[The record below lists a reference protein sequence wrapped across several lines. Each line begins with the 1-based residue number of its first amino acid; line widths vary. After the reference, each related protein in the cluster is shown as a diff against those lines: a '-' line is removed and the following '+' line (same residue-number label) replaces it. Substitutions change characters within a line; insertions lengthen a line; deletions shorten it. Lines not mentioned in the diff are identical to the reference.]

1 MIYSNKRWLLTASP
15 WMQNSPRL
23 SALGI
28 VGLVFCALFLFVG
41 QSVNAQLISTSTEHT
56 VLLPGGP
63 VALGGLP
70 AITGN
75 TTICPTTTTTLAN
88 TTTGGTWSSSN
99 TGVATVVSGTG
110 VVTGV
115 AGGIAYITYTVGS
128 RYTAIAVTVT
138 SPITGTATTCVG
150 NSTFLADATTSG
162 VWTSSAASVAQAL
175 LTGEIRG
182 LSAGTAIIS
191 YGRPGACVVTLV
203 VTVGTNALPN
213 ITGTTS
219 GVCVGGTL
227 TAANTT
233 AGGVWSSSNTALAT
247 IGSSTGIVTGVAAG
261 GLTIT
266 YTLAG
271 CYKTQPLNVNA
282 AGSIAAITGTAST
295 CVGSNSVLADAT
307 AMGVW
312 SSSNAGIA
320 YVNTAGNVTGI
331 SVGTATI
338 SYTRGGCSVTRVF
351 TVNANNIGSITGSGY
366 TCVGGSLTLGDT
378 TGSGTWSTTST
389 AYATVVAGTG
399 VVTGV
404 AAGAAIITYNVS
416 GCFKT
421 TTVNVSAATV
431 VGAISGT
438 TTLCQGTTSTLTDA
452 IPGGAWSSS
461 DPTLATV
468 NAYGTLTGVAAGAGT
483 ITYTRLGCTSTTA
496 FTINGNPTAIT
507 GTRKHCSNGTTTL
520 ASTPATGTWSGSS
533 TAFATINSTSGVVT
547 GVAPGVTLITYTLP
561 TGCYATTTD
570 TSYGPGAIGGG
581 NSVCIAPS
589 TYLYLTNTTL
599 TGTWTSS
606 FASVATVGAATGI
619 VTGLVGGTTTITF
632 TTPVSGLTCYVT
644 NPVTVL
650 YAPGAI
656 SGNTSMCTGATTT
669 LLDTTT
675 GGVWTSNNASIATVG
690 STTGVVTGVAAGA
703 ATITYSKNGCYKIAN
718 MVVATPPAAI
728 TGSTN
733 VCTGMA
739 SVTYTD
745 VTTGGVWSASNANVQ
760 VTPTGTTTALIYGA
774 SVGTAT
780 VSYTIGG
787 CSVTKVANVTA
798 NGATTITGVP
808 YVCTGLTTTLT
819 SGGGAG
825 AWTSANAAIGSISG
839 SATGTSA
846 AIMGVAYGNTVI
858 TYTVA
863 STGCFKV
870 IVFQTMT
877 SPAAITGAYSLCNGT
892 TTTLTDATTGGS
904 WSTDNADVARV
915 SASGVVTAVS
925 PGHVSIGYT
934 MTGGCTAYQ
943 PMNVYATPPTI
954 GGTSNLCTSGITS
967 STLTNTLAGGTWSS
981 TNTGVATINATS
993 GLLTSVAAGTT
1004 IISYTVAGCSTAKTS
1019 IVGAVTPTFSG
1030 ANPGPLTVCAVG
1042 SPSSAIT
1049 VSNAGGTWLSS
1060 SNAIATISSSGVLQG
1075 VTAGTVTITYT
1086 LNGCYNTQVET
1097 VTANTLTPIT
1107 GPSEVC
1113 VGSTATLANVTAGGA
1128 WASSNTAIGT
1138 ISAVGVVGGVAAGA
1152 TIISYTLPTGGCR
1165 QVISINF
1172 GNTTPAA
1179 IGGNAPVCLGNTVTL
1194 TDATAGATWYS
1205 SNDAVASVTTGG
1217 VVYGASAGT
1226 ATISYVLLGCSATA
1240 DVTVNPLP
1248 VAITGTNVV
1257 CEGATTTLANADG
1270 TGTWSSVTPAKATID
1285 AGGVVT
1291 GVAFGTTVIRY
1302 TLGTS
1307 CYSTITVTVGGAS
1320 SSLGGTTTVCSGNQT
1335 TLTTTKA
1342 GGTWSSSDPSIAF
1355 ATGGTSAVITGVSGG
1370 TATISYT
1377 TLGCAP
1383 VTTVYTVNYV
1393 APILGGSSVCIYPYD
1408 SMQLSDATAGGTWAS
1423 SSLSL
1428 ATIGS
1433 ADGWINGVDAGN
1445 VTFTYL
1451 AANGCSATKV
1461 VNISRCGHRGVNNAG
1476 VATMEEEQVYTLFP
1490 NPSNGMVNII
1500 QNIVE
1505 DQTMK
1510 VSVMNSVGAVVYNGN
1525 LEFRNGDGHMNLN
1538 VANGMYVILLQD
1550 NKGDIKTFKVVID
1563 K

>member
-15 WMQNSPRL
+15 WMQKSPRL

-41 QSVNAQLISTSTEHT
+41 QSVNAQIITTSGEHT

-63 VALGGLP
+63 VAIGGLP

-75 TTICPTTTTTLAN
+75 TTICPTVTTTLAN
-88 TTTGGTWSSSN
+88 ASTGGLWTSSNPTVASVGSTTGI
-99 TGVATVVSGTG
+99 
-110 VVTGV
+110 VTGNN
-115 AGGIAYITYTVGS
+115 GGIANITYTLGS
-128 RYTAIAVTVT
+128 AYIAVAVTVT

-162 VWTSSAASVAQAL
+162 VWTSSAPTVAQAL
-175 LTGEIRG
+175 PTGEIRG

-191 YGRPGACVVTLV
+191 YGRTGACVVTQT

-227 TAANTT
+227 TAVNTT

-282 AGSIAAITGTAST
+282 AGSIAAITGTTNT
-295 CVGSNSVLADAT
+295 CVGSNSVLADVT
-307 AMGVW
+307 TMGVW

-320 YVNTAGNVTGI
+320 YVNTAGNVSGI
-331 SVGTATI
+331 SIGTATI
-338 SYTRGGCSVTRVF
+338 SYTRGGCSVTTVY
-351 TVNANNIGSITGSGY
+351 TVNANTIAAIAGSGY
-366 TCVGGSLTLGDT
+366 TCVGSTLTLTDAT
-378 TGSGTWSTTST
+378 ASGTWSTTST
-389 AYATVVAGTG
+389 AYATVGSGTG
-399 VVTGV
+399 IVTGV

-438 TTLCQGTTSTLTDA
+438 TTLCQGATSTLTDA

-461 DPTLATV
+461 APAFATV

-520 ASTPATGTWSGSS
+520 ASTPAGGNWTSLS
-533 TAFATINSTSGVVT
+533 TAFATINPTTGVVS
-547 GVAPGVTLITYTLP
+547 GVAPGVTIIDYTLA
-561 TGCYATTTD
+561 TGCYTTTTD
-570 TSYGPGAIGGG
+570 TSYGPAAIGGG

-606 FASVATVGAATGI
+606 FPLVASVGAGTGI
-619 VTGLVGGTTTITF
+619 VTGVAAGTTTITF
-632 TTPVSGLTCYVT
+632 TTPVSGLNCYVT
-644 NPVTVL
+644 APVTAI

-675 GGVWTSNNASIATVG
+675 GGVWTSNNVSIATVG
-690 STTGVVTGVAAGA
+690 STTGVVSGVAAGA

-733 VCTGMA
+733 VCSGMA

-745 VTTGGVWSASNANVQ
+745 VTSGGVWSASNANAQ
-760 VTPTGTTTALIYGA
+760 VTPTGATTALIYGA
-774 SVGTAT
+774 NTGTAT
-780 VSYTIGG
+780 ISYTIGG
-787 CSVTKVANVTA
+787 CSVTKVVNVTA
-798 NGATTITGVP
+798 NAATTIAGVP

-846 AIMGVAYGNTVI
+846 AIMGVSYGNTVI

-877 SPAAITGAYSLCNGT
+877 SPAAITGAYSLCNAT
-892 TTTLTDATTGGS
+892 TTTLSDATTGGS
-904 WSTDNADVARV
+904 WSTDNADVATV
-915 SASGVVTAVS
+915 NASGVVTAVS

-943 PMNVYATPPTI
+943 PMNVYATPPSI

-1004 IISYTVAGCSTAKTS
+1004 IISYTVAGCSITKTS

-1030 ANPGPLTVCAVG
+1030 ANPGPLSVCAMG
-1042 SPSSAIT
+1042 SPSTALT
-1049 VSNAGGTWLSS
+1049 VSNAGGAWTTSTAAVATVTS
-1060 SNAIATISSSGVLQG
+1060 GAIQGIS
-1075 VTAGTVTITYT
+1075 AGTTMITYT
-1086 LNGCYNTQVET
+1086 LNGCFVTQVET
-1097 VTANTLTPIT
+1097 VTANTLAPIS
-1107 GPSEVC
+1107 GLNEVC
-1113 VGSTATLANVTAGGA
+1113 VGSTTTLSNITAGGA
-1128 WASSNTAIGT
+1128 WASSNTAYGT
-1138 ISAVGVVGGVAAGA
+1138 VSSGGVVGGVAAGA
-1152 TIISYTLPTGGCR
+1152 AVISYTLPTGGCR

-1179 IGGNAPVCLGNTVTL
+1179 IGGNAPVCLGNTFTL

-1226 ATISYVLLGCSATA
+1226 ATISYVLVGCSATA
-1240 DVTVNPLP
+1240 VVTVNPLP

-1257 CEGATTTLANADG
+1257 CEGATTTLADADG

-1302 TLGTS
+1302 TLATG
-1307 CYSTITVTVGGAS
+1307 CFNNITVTVGGAS
-1320 SSLGGTTTVCSGNQT
+1320 SVLGGTTTVCSSNQT
-1335 TLTTTKA
+1335 TLTTTKS
-1342 GGTWSSSDPSIAF
+1342 GGIWTSSDPSIAY

-1377 TLGCAP
+1377 TPGCAAR
-1383 VTTVYTVNYV
+1383 TIVYTVNYV
-1393 APILGGSSVCIYPYD
+1393 APIIGGSSVCIYPYD
-1408 SMQLSDATAGGTWAS
+1408 SMQLTDATAGGTWS
-1423 SSLSL
+1423 SGTPAL
-1428 ATIGS
+1428 ATIGTT
-1433 ADGWINGVDAGN
+1433 GMVYGVDAGN

-1461 VNISRCGHRGVNNAG
+1461 VNISRCGHRGVNTSG

-1490 NPSNGMVNII
+1490 NPSNGLVNII
-1500 QNIVE
+1500 QNVVE

-1525 LEFRNGDGHMNLN
+1525 LEFRNGDGHINLN